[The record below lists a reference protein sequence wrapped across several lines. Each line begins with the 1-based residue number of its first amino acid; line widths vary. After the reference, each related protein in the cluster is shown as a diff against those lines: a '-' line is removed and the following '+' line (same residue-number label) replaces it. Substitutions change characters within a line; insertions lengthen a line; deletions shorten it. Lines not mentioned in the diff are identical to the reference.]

1 MESHIKHAKFSGNLV
16 MVGFGSIGR
25 GVLPLL
31 LRHLEMDPW
40 QIHIFAPEGDPEP
53 LFETVAT
60 GDVDSPVPDGAITL
74 SPPNITKGLPLSAY
88 SDDQLDDVA
97 PWLRAT
103 SADADEGEL
112 VEGMREA
119 IGLRRRGSQSH
130 AILLNVIR
138 RTSGQ

>member
-1 MESHIKHAKFSGNLV
+1 MRLRLA
-16 MVGFGSIGR
+16 R
-25 GVLPLL
+25 PALPRDFPFLL
-31 LRHLEMDPW
+31 
-40 QIHIFAPEGDPEP
+40 
-53 LFETVAT
+53 
-60 GDVDSPVPDGAITL
+60 
-74 SPPNITKGLPLSAY
+74 

-97 PWLRAT
+97 AWLRAT
-103 SADADEGEL
+103 GADEDEGEL